1 MSHHHPTT
9 APDGRPEVDQ
19 PAWRQDFPIET
30 EQDNYVAR
38 RDFTKFLVL
47 ISGAFATGQLWI
59 GVQNWLRKRR
69 GLPPKVRVASLNDL
83 AVGQSVTFRYPGP
96 HDDCIMIR
104 PDDSTVLAYNQKCT
118 HLACPVIPDGKGN
131 CFHCPA
137 HNGLFEQKT
146 GKVVSG
152 PPRRPL
158 PRITLELRGD
168 DIYATGVEV
177 RMV

>member
-9 APDGRPEVDQ
+9 APDGRPPEQQ
-19 PAWRQDFPIET
+19 PAWRQDFPIDT

-69 GLPPKVRVASLNDL
+69 GQPAIAKVIAIDDLP
-83 AVGQSVTFRYPGP
+83 VGGSHTFKYPGP
-96 HDDCIMIR
+96 HDDCILIR
-104 PDDSTVLAYNQKCT
+104 PDEHTLLAYNQKCT
-118 HLACPVIPDGKGN
+118 HLACPVIPEGETN
-131 CFHCPA
+131 CFFCPA
-137 HNGLFEQKT
+137 HNGRFEQPT

-158 PRITLELRGD
+158 PKITIELRGR

-177 RMV
+177 RSA